1 MLASLKAKEIAN
13 AKRLQI
19 PVLYS
24 SLYNWYFRDII
35 DDLLGSIH
43 AWGGKLDPPRVE
55 MHGKMKVAGTSLGF
69 SMSGR
74 GYLDYKWQYL
84 AREF

>member
-1 MLASLKAKEIAN
+1 MLASLKAKEIAG

-24 SLYNWYFRDII
+24 SLYNWYFRD
-35 DDLLGSIH
+35 LLGLIH
-43 AWGGKLDPPRVE
+43 AWGAKLDPPRVE

-69 SMSGR
+69 SMSRR